1 MIPSVGR
8 DARLVGFEEEGST
21 TMNQNTTS
29 PPPQAVLGQIINGYW
44 ASFTVI
50 AAAQLGVA
58 DALGPEPTHVDVLA
72 DKTRSNPDALYRL
85 LRALASLGIFAETD
99 RPRTFTHTSLSEAL
113 RSNVPGSMHGLAAM
127 TGLLHARAWPE
138 VVHAVRTGGT
148 AFQKVFGSEI
158 FDYLP
163 TNPEAAA
170 AFDTAMTAYT
180 ASTAAAVAS
189 GYDFSEVRRLA
200 DVGGGSGALLASIA
214 ARHPH
219 VSGITF
225 DLPHVAARATEHLA
239 RTDARDRC
247 EAVGGDF
254 FESVPGGFDAY
265 ALKMILHD
273 WDDAKSLAIL
283 KNVRKAI
290 APQGRLLVIDAVL
303 PEGNTPSPGKIFD
316 INMLVMTGGRERTE
330 REFRDLFTAA
340 GFELVRVVR
349 AGATDIVEGRP
360 TS

>member
-1 MIPSVGR
+1 MTEPT
-8 DARLVGFEEEGST
+8 AP
-21 TMNQNTTS
+21 S
-29 PPPQAVLGQIINGYW
+29 PPPQAVLGQLINGYW

-72 DKTRSNPDALYRL
+72 DKTQSDPSALYRL

-99 RPRTFTHTSLSEAL
+99 RPRTFAHTKLSEAL
-113 RSNVPGSMHGLAAM
+113 RSNVPGSMHGLATM
-127 TGLLHARAWPE
+127 SGLLHARAWPDAA
-138 VVHAVRTGGT
+138 HAVRTGGT
-148 AFQKVFGSEI
+148 AFHKVFGSEI

-163 TNPEAAA
+163 TDTHAAT
-170 AFDTAMTAYT
+170 AFDAAMTGYT
-180 ASTAAAVAS
+180 ASTAAAVA
-189 GYDFSEVRRLA
+189 GAYDFSEVRRVL

-219 VSGITF
+219 VSGATF
-225 DLPHVAARATEHLA
+225 DLPHVAARAKEHLE
-239 RTDARDRC
+239 RTGAADRC
-247 EAVGGDF
+247 EALGGDF
-254 FESVPGGFDAY
+254 FESVPEGFDAY

-303 PEGNTPSPGKIFD
+303 PEGNAPSPGKLFD
-316 INMLVMTGGRERTE
+316 MNMLVMTGGRERTE
-330 REFRDLFTAA
+330 REFRELFAAA
-340 GFELVRVVR
+340 GFELVRVLR
-349 AGATDIVEGRP
+349 AGMTEIVEGRP
-360 TS
+360 VS

>member
-1 MIPSVGR
+1 
-8 DARLVGFEEEGST
+8 
-21 TMNQNTTS
+21 MNAHETQS
-29 PPPQAVLGQIINGYW
+29 PPPQAVLGQLINGYW

-72 DKTRSNPDALYRL
+72 EKTRCDAGALYRL

-99 RPRTFTHTSLSEAL
+99 RPRTFAHTRLSEAL
-113 RSNVPGSMHGLAAM
+113 RSNVPGSMHGLATM
-127 TGLLHARAWPE
+127 TGLLHARAWPD
-138 VVHAVRTGGT
+138 VAHAVRTGGT
-148 AFQKVFGSEI
+148 AFNKVFGSEI

-163 TNPEAAA
+163 TDAEAAA
-170 AFDTAMTAYT
+170 AFDRAMTGYT
-180 ASTAAAVAS
+180 ASTAAAVA
-189 GYDFSEVRRLA
+189 GAYDFSEVRRLL

-219 VSGITF
+219 VSGVTL

-239 RTDARDRC
+239 RTGVADRC
-247 EAVGGDF
+247 EALGGDF
-254 FESVPGGFDAY
+254 FESVPAGFDAY

-273 WDDAKSLAIL
+273 WSDERSLAIL
-283 KNVRKAI
+283 KNVRKAMG
-290 APQGRLLVIDAVL
+290 PSGRLLVIDAVL
-303 PEGNTPSPGKIFD
+303 PEGNAPSPGKLID

-330 REFRDLFTAA
+330 REFRDLLSAS

-360 TS
+360 LSA